1 MKQFVFTID
10 SNEVVI
16 YANGI
21 LKAST
26 EIIKIADS
34 KSEIKFIG
42 VRY

>member
-21 LKAST
+21 LKASA
-26 EIIKIADS
+26 EIIKMANS

-42 VRY
+42 VKY